1 MITVQRGSRQSQG
14 HHGEHNEGGDGQAT
28 DNGGSDDQIL
38 TGGLLRL
45 QKGGEF
51 EETPQPV
58 RPARVP
64 QDEHLI

>member
-1 MITVQRGSRQSQG
+1 MWGKYLPF
-14 HHGEHNEGGDGQAT
+14 AT
-28 DNGGSDDQIL
+28 QKNIVYVNFPPA

-45 QKGGEF
+45 QKGGEL